1 MSNGCLHSL
10 DILKGFIMYDQW
22 ALQNGLRVVGE
33 YLPHL
38 RSCSV
43 GVWIRVGSMME
54 KPNENGLSHFI
65 EHMVFK
71 GTLKRSAR
79 DIAEEMDAVGGQLN
93 AFTSKDCTC
102 FYAKVIDEDLPLA
115 MDILSDLTL
124 NAVMDEAELDKER
137 GVILEEIAMTEDTP
151 EDLVHELL
159 SLAQFGDQALG
170 MPILGPKELIEKY
183 TRGDLKDFQ
192 KHHYSPENV
201 VVSLAGNYDL
211 QQVKALVE
219 DAFGAWQGSSM
230 PDVPEKMRVHHGEKL
245 FREKDTEQ
253 MHLCLGYEGVPMGD
267 DLSYTLAVLNNIL
280 GGGMS
285 SRLFQRIREELGMA
299 YTIYTYPSAYS
310 SCGTFNIY
318 AGTSPKNAKTV
329 LEQTYAEIETLLKTG
344 INEKEFTQSKAQ
356 LRGSYMLGLESA
368 SGRMQSIG
376 RGLLLLGEPKYPD
389 DVIAKIDAVSIE
401 DVSRMAQ
408 ELLASP
414 PNMAVVGKNAAKY
427 CK

>member
-1 MSNGCLHSL
+1 
-10 DILKGFIMYDQW
+10 MYDQW
-22 ALQNGLRVVGE
+22 TLSNGLRVVGE
-33 YLPHL
+33 KLPHL

-54 KPNENGLSHFI
+54 APCENGLSHFI

-71 GTLKRSAR
+71 GTERRSAR

-102 FYAKVIDEDLPLA
+102 FYAKVIDEDLALA
-115 MDILSDLTL
+115 VDILSDLTL
-124 NAVMDEAELDKER
+124 NAVMDETELDKER

-159 SLAQFGDQALG
+159 SLSQFGNQSLA
-170 MPILGPKELIEKY
+170 MPILGPNEQIEKY
-183 TRGDLKDFQ
+183 SRSDLKAFQ
-192 KHHYSPENV
+192 NHHYRPENV

-211 QQVKALVE
+211 AQVKALINK
-219 DAFGAWQGSSM
+219 AFGAWQGTGT
-230 PDVPEKMRVHHGEKL
+230 PNLPEKMHTLFGQKL

-253 MHLCLGYEGVPMGD
+253 MHLCLGYPGVAMGS
-267 DLSYTLAVLNNIL
+267 DLGYTLAVLNNVL

-299 YTIYTYPSAYS
+299 YTIYTYPGSYF
-310 SCGTFNIY
+310 SCGTFNVY

-329 LEQTYAEIETLLKTG
+329 LEQTHAEIEKLLREG
-344 INEKEFTQSKAQ
+344 INEKEFRQAKAQ

-376 RGLLLLGEPKYPD
+376 RGVLLLNEAKYPD
-389 DVIAKIDAVSIE
+389 DVIAKIDAVSID

-408 ELLASP
+408 DILSTQ
-414 PNMAVVGKNAAKY
+414 PNMAVVGKNAAQY